1 MVKTSI
7 VFELTIEEKQVCKQ
21 RYYFQMEIISN
32 KHHLT
37 LISLVHL
44 FTYLLFPYILNSY
57 FLLSENISDSR
68 LENIS
73 KTPLRSNLTIS

>member
-1 MVKTSI
+1 
-7 VFELTIEEKQVCKQ
+7 
-21 RYYFQMEIISN
+21 MEIISN

-73 KTPLRSNLTIS
+73 KASSLDLDRCLNKPSRCQLKPFPFAAEH